1 MVLAACFRL
10 FSFAQWVKPALCC
23 SYSVVPGAWL
33 LPLFSGIQHSLY
45 GSNDDPDFPVCQF
58 IWTSS
63 MSNPGFCLG
72 MASTRQSSSPITEH
86 RQTHRS
92 KACIPS
98 ARRFITSSADM
109 MFPRRAWWRSAR
121 ELPPYPRR
129 QNRFVGA

>member
-1 MVLAACFRL
+1 MVLADCFRL

-23 SYSVVPGAWL
+23 AYSVVPGAWL

-72 MASTRQSSSPITEH
+72 MASTRRSSSPITEH

-98 ARRFITSSADM
+98 AGRFITSSDAPVFVM
-109 MFPRRAWWRSAR
+109 SVWRRFASALPLSPNKRSC
-121 ELPPYPRR
+121 
-129 QNRFVGA
+129 FVMS